1 VYSSLNIYDQQLT
14 IKARTVDSPNA
25 AYQRMAIFWPLIEDL
40 LEGSYKIKQEHRKY
54 LFPEPREST
63 ESYDSRLNR
72 SAVVPYFQRIE
83 KMLAGMLTRKSVRL
97 DDVSDLVT
105 TQLFDVDLEG
115 NDLNVWLYNTARIA
129 IAFGHVGVLVDAPR
143 DAEKAR
149 PYWVTYKPSDILGWR
164 TEIIDGTRELTQ
176 VRLLENVVEPDG
188 KYGEKTITQIR
199 VLERGRYELHRRDEK
214 KSEFKLYEEGETSL
228 KDRIPFSVAYSNR
241 TGFFESRSPLYD
253 IAELNLKHYQMNSD
267 LDNILHISAVP
278 NLVVY
283 GYPNADEITTGPNE
297 ALSLPPESRMEYVAP
312 SSDSYEAI
320 FRRLDDLKEQINTLS
335 LAAVLGQ
342 KLVGESAEAKRID
355 RSQND
360 STLMV
365 LAQQMQDLI
374 DNCLQFHSEYLN
386 EPKAGTCA
394 VNRDFVSA
402 RLDPQE
408 ITAYLQLFNS
418 GSITHET
425 LLTRLNEG
433 EILGDDFSVEE
444 ELENLQN
451 GGLKEVNIPELPN
464 EEPADIED
472 DEDDEEEDV

>member
-1 VYSSLNIYDQQLT
+1 MYSSLNIYDKQLS
-14 IKARTVDSPNA
+14 IKAKTVDSPNA
-25 AYQRMAIFWPLIEDL
+25 AYQRMATFWPLIEDL
-40 LEGSYKIKQEHRKY
+40 LAGSVKIKQEHRKY

-97 DDVSDLVT
+97 EDVSDTVLQ
-105 TQLFDVDLEG
+105 QLFDIDLEQ
-115 NDLNVWLYNTARIA
+115 NDLNVWLFNTARIA
-129 IAFGHVGVLVDAPR
+129 IAFGHVGVLVDAPKEG
-143 DAEKAR
+143 DKTR

-164 TEIIDGTRELTQ
+164 TEIINGIRELTQ
-176 VRLLENVVEPDG
+176 VRLLENVVEADG
-188 KYGEKTITQIR
+188 KYGEKIITQIR
-199 VLERGRYELHRRDEK
+199 VLERGKYEIHRKDDKR
-214 KSEFKLYEEGETSL
+214 SGFRLYDQGQMSL
-228 KDRIPFSVAYSNR
+228 KDKIPFSVAYSNR
-241 TGFFESRSPLYD
+241 VGFFESRSPLYD
-253 IAELNLKHYQMNSD
+253 IAELNLKHYQIQSD
-267 LDNILHISAVP
+267 LDNILHISSVP

-297 ALSLPPESRMEYVAP
+297 ALSLPPESRMEYVSPA
-312 SSDSYEAI
+312 SDSFDAI
-320 FRRLDDLKEQINTLS
+320 FTRLNDLKEQINTLS

-374 DNCLQFHSEYLN
+374 DNCLQFHSQYLN
-386 EPKAGTCA
+386 EPKAGTCT
-394 VNRDFVSA
+394 VNRDFVTA

-408 ITAYLQLFNS
+408 ITAYTQLFS
-418 GSITHET
+418 LGGISHET
-425 LLTRLNEG
+425 LLTQLYNG

-444 ELENLQN
+444 EIESLQK
-451 GGLKEVNIPELPN
+451 GGLKEI
-464 EEPADIED
+464 
-472 DEDDEEEDV
+472 EEDL